1 MTTLLKRKMGPSEN
15 IFMSHALDSVT
26 EAAVS
31 GPKKSMKLEQPVRGR
46 GQGAEQLGRGDVR
59 NKVLG
64 VLRTLM
70 QHIFALPFVKI
81 QTNSNV
87 VVEDNNIAIGHNRMF
102 LDDVCE
108 NIQNGSYEDI
118 QDVMNGINKV
128 FDQTVKSDGNLDFLI
143 ADGNNTNSI
152 FFIQRRY
159 RYLFLH
165 CAG

>member
-1 MTTLLKRKMGPSEN
+1 MTTLLKRKMGPSDN

-46 GQGAEQLGRGDVR
+46 GQGVEQLGRGDVR

-118 QDVMNGINKV
+118 QDVMNGINM
-128 FDQTVKSDGNLDFLI
+128 
-143 ADGNNTNSI
+143 
-152 FFIQRRY
+152 
-159 RYLFLH
+159 LH
-165 CAG
+165 